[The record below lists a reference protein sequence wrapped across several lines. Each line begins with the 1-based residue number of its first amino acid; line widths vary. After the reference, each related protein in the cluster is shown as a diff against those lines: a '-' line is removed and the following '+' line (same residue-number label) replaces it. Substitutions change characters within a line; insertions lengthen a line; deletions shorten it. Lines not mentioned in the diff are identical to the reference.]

1 MADDGWEGV
10 EAALSRF
17 GLPTSSADRPAII
30 AALEDQIRLEAD
42 EVGDQFLMRL
52 LCSQLFSLGVVQDA
66 LLVWR
71 AKSCNFDTHC
81 GIDVQ
86 FLCGAG
92 LEQTKE
98 FLQRDASD
106 DALAALD
113 YIAKCESDFAGFSV
127 ERVLQQAREFYRV
140 AEPNAAA
147 DGGACS
153 VSATHSSFRPAGC

>member
-10 EAALSRF
+10 EAALGQF
-17 GLPTSSADRPAII
+17 GLPARLGDRSSII

-52 LCSQLFSLGVVQDA
+52 LCAQLFSLGVVQDS

-92 LEQTKE
+92 LELTKE
-98 FLQRDASD
+98 FLHRNGSD
-106 DALAALD
+106 DALNALD
-113 YIAKCESDFAGFSV
+113 YIAECESDFKNFSIAQ
-127 ERVLQQAREFYRV
+127 VLRQTCEFYGV
-140 AEPNAAA
+140 GEAGNELG
-147 DGGACS
+147 DG
-153 VSATHSSFRPAGC
+153 V